1 MTETKRALILSGGGG
16 RGAYHCGV
24 LEYLEII
31 AWQPDI
37 LVGTSIGAINSAAI
51 ASGHNAQSL
60 KALWRDLTT
69 DGVQR
74 LRKDLFDVTKW
85 TYLLDNSPWR
95 RSLVDG
101 GWFDFQRINSD
112 AAPTLAMTATDV
124 YTGALTVFCN
134 RDLEPSKSG
143 GPRTKRIRHVQFTLD
158 HILASC
164 SIPIVYPWTRVSEE
178 DRLYWDGAVV
188 SNTPLGTAL
197 RAGATEIIVVL
208 LSPWEE
214 DDDAYAYEGSDA
226 PKLWTLPGLALDWA
240 LLASFRSD
248 LKLWDAVNDFVAAF
262 ELLTEG
268 QRQELALKLWG
279 DEPEEERERKLE
291 NVSSWRT
298 INRPRI
304 VAPRRLMPVEQ
315 IITYD
320 RETHE
325 RMFEMGRS
333 DAARVLRD
341 LTLEQK
347 HPE

>member
-1 MTETKRALILSGGGG
+1 MTKTKRALILSGGGG

-31 AWQPDI
+31 GWQPDI

-51 ASGHNAQSL
+51 ASGHDALSL
-60 KALWRDLTT
+60 KALWRGLTT

-74 LRKDLFDVTKW
+74 LRTDLFDITKW

-95 RSLVDG
+95 RSLLDG
-101 GWFDFQRINSD
+101 GWFDFERINSAD
-112 AAPTLAMTATDV
+112 APTLAITATDV
-124 YTGALTVFCN
+124 YSGALTVFCN
-134 RDLEPSKSG
+134 HDLEPSKSG
-143 GPRTKRIRHVQFTLD
+143 GPRSKRIRQISFGLD

-164 SIPIVYPWTRVSEE
+164 SIPVVYPWTRVSEQE
-178 DRLYWDGAVV
+178 SLYWDGAVV

-214 DDDAYAYEGSDA
+214 DDEAYTRDTENT

-262 ELLTEG
+262 ELLSED
-268 QRQELALKLWG
+268 QRQQLARKLWG
-279 DEPEEERERKLE
+279 DEPLEERARKLAR
-291 NVSSWRT
+291 VASWRV
-298 INRPRI
+298 IDRPQI
-304 VAPRRLMPVEQ
+304 IAPRRLMPVEQ
-315 IITYD
+315 IITYNL
-320 RETHE
+320 ETHE

-333 DAARVLRD
+333 DAARVLRGMTQD
-341 LTLEQK
+341 G
-347 HPE
+347 

>member
-1 MTETKRALILSGGGG
+1 MTETGRALILSGGGG

-31 AWQPDI
+31 GWRPDV

-51 ASGHNAQSL
+51 ASGHDAQSL

-74 LRKDLFDVTKW
+74 LRTDLFDITKW

-95 RSLVDG
+95 RSLTDG
-101 GWFDFQRINSD
+101 GWFDFERINSED
-112 AAPTLAMTATDV
+112 APTLAITATDV

-134 RDLEPSKSG
+134 RDIEPSKSG
-143 GPRTKRIRHVQFTLD
+143 GPRSKRIRCVQFTLD

-164 SIPIVYPWTRVSEE
+164 SIPMVYPWTRVSEE
-178 DRLYWDGAVV
+178 NSLYWDGAVV

-197 RAGATEIIVVL
+197 RAGASEIIVVL

-214 DDDAYAYEGSDA
+214 EDAAYVYDKEGA

-248 LKLWDAVNDFVAAF
+248 LKLWDAVNDFVVAF
-262 ELLTEG
+262 DLLDEE
-268 QRQELALKLWG
+268 QRQELALRLWG
-279 DEPEEERERKLE
+279 DEPLEERERKLQK
-291 NVSSWRT
+291 VASWRT
-298 INRPRI
+298 IERPQI
-304 VAPRRLMPVEQ
+304 IAPRRLMPVEQ
-315 IITYD
+315 IITYS

-325 RMFEMGRS
+325 QMFEMGRS
-333 DAARVLRD
+333 DAARTLREM
-341 LTLEQK
+341 TL
-347 HPE
+347 